1 MTLDVSKLSGWLNA
15 LAFCRV
21 GRRILDAGRG
31 AGREGRNRLKA
42 GAQGTCGAHYEHEAQ
57 VLEAGRFEA
66 ERLVE
71 RRRGLP
77 RFERRADRIRSEVR
91 REDLGR

>member
-1 MTLDVSKLSGWLNA
+1 MRGEVRA
-15 LAFCRV
+15 
-21 GRRILDAGRG
+21 GRR
-31 AGREGRNRLKA
+31 EGVRRWRRKPRNRLKA
-42 GAQGTCGAHYEHEAQ
+42 GAQGTCGAHYEHEAH

-77 RFERRADRIRSEVR
+77 RFKRRADRIRAEVR